1 MKEFRKKANQ
11 GSFRKTF
18 RKNPSQPWETIERA
32 TMAYTQQWCFR
43 SNHQCMSVLV
53 KAFPRLT
60 RLCLP
65 SDDSCTQAS
74 HATWRE
80 LYPFRSHIEMHL
92 TTPAPQQRAQNRGP
106 KIWSHHLLPPKLFFF
121 FFLKKQCHS
130 YFIVLCS
137 TVLLR
142 LIAKILFIPHFH
154 WGRCCCH
161 YSHHSGSAARYLSD
175 LQCLCLVN

>member
-43 SNHQCMSVLV
+43 SNRQCMSVLV

-65 SDDSCTQAS
+65 SDDSCTRAS

-106 KIWSHHLLPPKLFFF
+106 KIWSHHLLLPKLFFF
-121 FFLKKQCHS
+121 FFLKKTMPQLFYSPVFYSFAQVDCKN
-130 YFIVLCS
+130 FIYSSFSLGRMLLPLFTS
-137 TVLLR
+137 LR
-142 LIAKILFIPHFH
+142 L
-154 WGRCCCH
+154 CC
-161 YSHHSGSAARYLSD
+161 
-175 LQCLCLVN
+175 QIFK